1 VSKKVYAAYNGEV
14 KLVTSTDDIPK
25 DALLFWPSQ
34 INAHQVL
41 EEEREKTKSY
51 IRMIRERF
59 KEAARHE
66 QPRQ

>member
-1 VSKKVYAAYNGEV
+1 MSQKVYAAYNGEV
-14 KLVTSTDDIPK
+14 KLVTSTDEIPK
-25 DALLFWPSQ
+25 GALLFWPSH
-34 INAHQVL
+34 INTRQVL